1 MKNTHK
7 CTLSARIVAIILIFA
22 LMTPIGASAV
32 EIQPRASDYLTSYGA
47 YIYRPASGTIQVY
60 FNVAGTNYM
69 DELGVLSISLYES
82 TDGGTTWTWKKT
94 FTHDSTS
101 GMLSYNDNYHSGY
114 VTYYGWP
121 SRQYKA
127 LVCVWGGKDGQGDT
141 RYFWAYE
148 V

>member
-1 MKNTHK
+1 MKSRQKYSH
-7 CTLSARIVAIILIFA
+7 IVRVIAIILIFA
-22 LMTPIGASAV
+22 TLVPIGASAV
-32 EIQPRASDYLTSYGA
+32 EVQPRASDYLTSYNS
-47 YIYRPASGTIQVY
+47 YIYRPASGTIRVY
-60 FNVAGTNYM
+60 FNVTGTNYM

-101 GMLSYNDNYHSGY
+101 GMLSYNDNFHSGY

-127 LVCVWGGKDGQGDT
+127 YVCVWGGKNGQGDT
-141 RYFWAYE
+141 RYCWAYE

>member
-1 MKNTHK
+1 MKKTQK
-7 CTLSARIVAIILIFA
+7 QIFIVRIVALILIISI
-22 LMTPIGASAV
+22 MTPIAASAV
-32 EIQPRASDYLTSYGA
+32 EVQPRASDYLTSYGA
-47 YIYRPASGTIQVY
+47 YLYRPASGTIRVY

-101 GMLSYNDNYHSGY
+101 GMLSYNDDYHSGY